1 MTKKNVIELL
11 ESKKDFLISG
21 FRNIDE
27 VTAENPAIQ
36 ISVYIDLTDGMIA
49 ESEADAGDEPLE
61 DEELVYLH
69 TFCNPSGVV
78 PDTDYLALYDSIVR
92 KLKETA

>member
-1 MTKKNVIELL
+1 VIELL

-61 DEELVYLH
+61 DEELFYLH
-69 TFCNPSGVV
+69 TLQG
-78 PDTDYLALYDSIVR
+78 LH
-92 KLKETA
+92 

>member
-1 MTKKNVIELL
+1 MIELL

-61 DEELVYLH
+61 DEELFYLH
-69 TFCNPSGVV
+69 TLQG
-78 PDTDYLALYDSIVR
+78 LH
-92 KLKETA
+92 

>member
-36 ISVYIDLTDGMIA
+36 ISVYIDLTDRMIA

-78 PDTDYLALYDSIVR
+78 PDTDYLALYYNILK
-92 KLKETA
+92 KLKETV